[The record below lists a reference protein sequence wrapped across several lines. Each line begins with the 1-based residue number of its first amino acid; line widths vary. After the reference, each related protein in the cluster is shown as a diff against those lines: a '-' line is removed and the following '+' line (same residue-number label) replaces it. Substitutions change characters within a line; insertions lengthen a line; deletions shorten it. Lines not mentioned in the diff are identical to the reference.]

1 MQSSKIKHADS
12 KTKEMAWKQRFFS
25 ASYDRLER
33 AGVMNERENARL
45 EKQYS
50 NIETL
55 RNNRVKEHTA
65 EKNRVKSHMENLR
78 KTVQYRAH
86 SMDTA
91 SLQNGVR
98 LPKLP
103 NHVENGRKIS
113 RGLHLSRSVPNMQL
127 IKEESEG
134 KLTQFPVIST
144 NSTRGKTSIASFKSE
159 EIKGRSAS
167 SSFCLPAR
175 AQSHGELRLDR
186 LSINEVAPVTAYRS
200 VKPNITNV
208 QNNLTTPEKVGEKL
222 CKDVRCCQE
231 VLNIGTL
238 KANKGFTA
246 QRRNL
251 STGSVHINERINS
264 FLETVEGYRI
274 SSSESEDED

>member
-1 MQSSKIKHADS
+1 MKHGDS
-12 KTKEMAWKQRFFS
+12 KTKEMAWKQSFFS

-45 EKQYS
+45 EKQYR

-86 SMDTA
+86 SVDNA

-134 KLTQFPVIST
+134 KPTQFPVIST
-144 NSTRGKTSIASFKSE
+144 NNTRGKTSIASFKSE

-208 QNNLTTPEKVGEKL
+208 QNNLTTSENVGEKL
-222 CKDVRCCQE
+222 YKDVRCCQE

-251 STGSVHINERINS
+251 GTGNVHINERINS

>member
-45 EKQYS
+45 EKQYR

-55 RNNRVKEHTA
+55 RNNRVREHTA

-91 SLQNGVR
+91 SLQNSVR

-127 IKEESEG
+127 IKEKSEG
-134 KLTQFPVIST
+134 KPTQFPVIST

-159 EIKGRSAS
+159 EIKGRSSS

-186 LSINEVAPVTAYRS
+186 LSNNEFAPVTAYRS

-208 QNNLTTPEKVGEKL
+208 QNNLTTSEKVGEKL

-251 STGSVHINERINS
+251 RTGSVHINERINS